1 MKMSDANAI
10 MEMIKEND
18 VSYVDLRFTDPRGKM
33 QHVTQHIDTID
44 PETLAEGFMFDGSS
58 IAGWKAIN
66 ESDMKLMPDLSRA
79 YIDPFFAQPT
89 VALFCDVLD
98 PMTDEAYERD
108 PRGTAKAALAHMNA
122 AGFADT
128 AFFGP
133 EAEFFIFEDVKIDVS
148 MNRAMYQVDSVEGPY
163 NSARSYEEGNTGHRP
178 GVKGGYFPVPPVDS
192 GQDIRSEM
200 VSVMADMGVP
210 VEKHHH
216 EVAPSQHELG
226 MKFGTLIETADN
238 MQLYKYTVHQV
249 AHAYGLSAT
258 FLPKPIAGDN
268 GSGMHVHMSLWAD
281 GKPLFAGNGYADL
294 SEQALHYIGGIIKH
308 AKALNAFTNPSTNS
322 YKRLIPGYE
331 APVLLAYSARN
342 RSASCRIPFV
352 SSPNG
357 KRVEV
362 RFPDATANPYLSFS
376 AMLMAGLDGIR
387 NKIHPGDAMDKDLY
401 DLPAEELAQIPTVCG
416 SLREAL
422 DCLNADR
429 AFLTEGNVFT
439 DDQIDAYIA
448 LKMEEVVALEHAPH
462 PIEFQMYYS
471 Y

>member
-1 MKMSDANAI
+1 MSDAKNI
-10 MEMIKEND
+10 MKMIKENEIT
-18 VSYVDLRFTDPRGKM
+18 YVDLRFTDPRGKM

-44 PETLAEGFMFDGSS
+44 EDSLTEGFMFDGSS

-66 ESDMKLMPDLSRA
+66 ESDMTLIPDLSRA
-79 YIDPFFAQPT
+79 YIDPFFNHPT
-89 VALFCDVLD
+89 LAIFCDVHE
-98 PMTDEAYERD
+98 PSTGEPYSRD
-108 PRGTAKAALAHMNA
+108 PRSTAKAALAHMA
-122 AGFADT
+122 SAGIADT

-148 MNRAMYQVDSVEGPY
+148 MNRAMYALDSIEGPY
-163 NSARSYEEGNTGHRP
+163 NSARDYEEGNLGHRP

-200 VSVMADMGVP
+200 LDVMAEMGVP

-238 MQLYKYTVHQV
+238 LQLYKYAVHNV
-249 AHAYGLSAT
+249 ANAYGVTAT
-258 FLPKPIAGDN
+258 FMPKPISGDN
-268 GSGMHVHMSLWAD
+268 GSGMHVHQSLWMN

-294 SEQALHYIGGIIKH
+294 SEMALHYIGGIIKH

-331 APVLLAYSARN
+331 APVLLAYSSRN

-352 SSPNG
+352 NNPKG

-362 RFPDATANPYLSFS
+362 RFPDATANPYLAFS
-376 AMLMAGLDGIR
+376 ALLMAGLDGIR
-387 NKIHPGDAMDKDLY
+387 NKINPGDAMDKDLY
-401 DLPAEELAQIPTVCG
+401 DLPPEELKDIPTVCG

-422 DCLNADR
+422 ASLDADR
-429 AFLTEGNVFT
+429 EFLTQGDVFT
-439 DDQIDAYIA
+439 NDQIDAYID
-448 LKMEEVVALEHAPH
+448 LKMEEVVAFEHTPH

-471 Y
+471 S

>member
-1 MKMSDANAI
+1 MSDANAI

-33 QHVTQHIDTID
+33 QHVTRHIDTID

-238 MQLYKYTVHQV
+238 MQLYKYSVHQV

-294 SEQALHYIGGIIKH
+294 SEQALYYIGGIIKH

>member
-1 MKMSDANAI
+1 MSDAKKI
-10 MEMIKEND
+10 MEMLKEND
-18 VSYVDLRFTDPRGKM
+18 ISFVDLRFTDTRGKM
-33 QHVTQHIDTID
+33 HHVTQHIDTID
-44 PETLAEGFMFDGSS
+44 EEALAEGFMFDGSS

-66 ESDMKLMPDLSRA
+66 ESDMCLMPDLSRP

-89 VALFCDVLD
+89 MALFCDVLE
-98 PMTDEAYERD
+98 PNSGESYSRD
-108 PRGTAKAALAHMNA
+108 PRGTAKAALAHMEA

-148 MNRAMYQVDSVEGPY
+148 GHRGVYEVDSVEGPY
-163 NSARSYEEGNTGHRP
+163 NSNRAYEEGNMGHRP
-178 GVKGGYFPVPPVDS
+178 GTKGGYFPVPPIDS
-192 GQDIRSEM
+192 GQDIRTEM
-200 VSVMADMGVP
+200 LAVMADIGIP

-226 MKFGTLIETADN
+226 MKFGTLLETADN
-238 MQLYKYTVHQV
+238 MQLYKYVVHQV
-249 AHAYGLSAT
+249 AHAYGLTAT
-258 FLPKPIAGDN
+258 FMPKPIAGDN
-268 GSGMHVHMSLWAD
+268 GSGMHVHQSLWSD

-294 SEQALHYIGGIIKH
+294 SETALFYIGGIIKH

-331 APVLLAYSARN
+331 APVILAYSARN
-342 RSASCRIPFV
+342 RSASCRIPHV
-352 SSPNG
+352 ANPKG

-362 RFPDATANPYLSFS
+362 RFPDATANPYLAFS

-422 DCLNADR
+422 ESLDADR

-439 DDQIDAYIA
+439 DDQISAFID
-448 LKMEEVVALEHAPH
+448 LKMEEVINLEHTPA

-471 Y
+471 V

>member
-1 MKMSDANAI
+1 MSDANAI

-200 VSVMADMGVP
+200 VSVMAEMGVP

-294 SEQALHYIGGIIKH
+294 SEQALYYIGGIIKH

-401 DLPAEELAQIPTVCG
+401 DLPAEELAQIPTVCR